1 MFSFEPRPVKFTE
14 SLGKEPKMLYG
25 RDVTSRMTHPV
36 ALCFLLELRTGGG
49 GGVWWEP
56 YLEHLRQ
63 YSSQDNN
70 GNKDVSEH
78 PIPRDSACT
87 YEFLAVFYKLK
98 EDVTKNFEVTPSS
111 RALHVPRPKVPS
123 TSLQGRRVSPRV

>member
-1 MFSFEPRPVKFTE
+1 MV
-14 SLGKEPKMLYG
+14 
-25 RDVTSRMTHPV
+25 VTS
-36 ALCFLLELRTGGG
+36 LREWHILSHFVSFSSCGPGGG
-49 GGVWWEP
+49 WWEP

-63 YSSQDNN
+63 YSSQGTN

-78 PIPRDSACT
+78 PIPSDSACT

-123 TSLQGRRVSPRV
+123 TSLQGA